1 MMDFRKSNNA
11 RYVTFGSET
20 EVKVDGCIYYRMN
33 KIQSFMNN

>member
-20 EVKVDGCIYYRMN
+20 EVKGRWMYLLQN
-33 KIQSFMNN
+33 E